1 MGDQGLADDADALA
15 DLGTTTRGE
24 GLVEDVLVDAL
35 ALLTAVLPRPGDAE
49 PALLAHLLHQRS
61 ALGCV
66 DNLGHVLPGEV
77 EYLGIVVGVEEG
89 FNLGPEGLLL
99 RGEVEVHG
107 RPL

>member
-35 ALLTAVLPRPGDAE
+35 ALLAAVLLRPGDAQ

-61 ALGCV
+61 TLGRV
-66 DNLGHVLPGEV
+66 DDLGHVLPGGV
-77 EYLGIVVGVEEG
+77 EYLGIVIGVEEG
-89 FNLGPEGLLL
+89 LDLGPEGLLL
-99 RGEVEVHG
+99 RSEVEVHG